1 MNLVEQLLKADVKKA
16 EELETKVI
24 KSKKL
29 GKLLGL
35 DEAVE
40 MKISEINPRKFNELC
55 AKPYDKSGNLDTGK
69 MFDTKALI
77 CVEGIIEPS
86 MKDKKLQ
93 EHFGCSTP
101 KDLVVK
107 LFGNEIT
114 NIHLEID
121 QLCSGSEE
129 EREEL
134 EKKLVD

>member
-1 MNLVEQLLKADVKKA
+1 MNLVEQLLKADIKKLD
-16 EELETKVI
+16 ELETKTI
-24 KSKKL
+24 KSKRL
-29 GKLLGL
+29 GKVLGV
-35 DEAVE
+35 DEAVDI
-40 MKISEINPRKFNELC
+40 KISEINPRKFNELC

-101 KDLVVK
+101 KDLVIR

-121 QLCSGSEE
+121 KLCSGSAE

-134 EKKLVD
+134 EKKLED